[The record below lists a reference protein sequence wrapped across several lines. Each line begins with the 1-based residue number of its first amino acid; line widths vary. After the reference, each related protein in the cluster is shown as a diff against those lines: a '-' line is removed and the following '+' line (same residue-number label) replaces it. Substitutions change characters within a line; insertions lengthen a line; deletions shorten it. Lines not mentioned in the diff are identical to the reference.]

1 MYRSS
6 FTTMYRSSSTTCYFV
21 GEINKTSLI
30 RWVNYTDI
38 FTPPQRYHK
47 LKCCKPLIQTSRLE
61 TRAMQWEWVHFLWKN
76 QKLNTNLMLDGK
88 IAWLYQMGSHLESR
102 NTCVGELCLNS
113 FLNISAL
120 SFHLASEYRVVIF
133 FTCFLLPCVPPLR
146 HQPGDGHA
154 CRRAFALAERC
165 AAGPA
170 AGTVVFVLGNL
181 GGRVGS

>member
-1 MYRSS
+1 MLQAFNPNKQARNKGYA
-6 FTTMYRSSSTTCYFV
+6 V
-21 GEINKTSLI
+21 GVGTFPLKESKA
-30 RWVNYTDI
+30 
-38 FTPPQRYHK
+38 QHK
-47 LKCCKPLIQTSRLE
+47 LDVGRQDSLTLSNG
-61 TRAMQWEWVHFLWKN
+61 V
-76 QKLNTNLMLDGK
+76 
-88 IAWLYQMGSHLESR
+88 HLESC

-120 SFHLASEYRVVIF
+120 SFHLSSEYRVVVF

>member
-1 MYRSS
+1 MYRG
-6 FTTMYRSSSTTCYFV
+6 SSTTCYFV

-88 IAWLYQMGSHLESR
+88 IAWLYHMGSHLDSR

-113 FLNISAL
+113 FLNVSAL
-120 SFHLASEYRVVIF
+120 SFHLASECRVVVF
-133 FTCFLLPCVPPLR
+133 FTCFLLPCLVLSGISLGMAMP
-146 HQPGDGHA
+146 
-154 CRRAFALAERC
+154 AEGRLHWAEHC
-165 AAGPA
+165 AVGPTA
-170 AGTVVFVLGNL
+170 VTVVFVLGDL